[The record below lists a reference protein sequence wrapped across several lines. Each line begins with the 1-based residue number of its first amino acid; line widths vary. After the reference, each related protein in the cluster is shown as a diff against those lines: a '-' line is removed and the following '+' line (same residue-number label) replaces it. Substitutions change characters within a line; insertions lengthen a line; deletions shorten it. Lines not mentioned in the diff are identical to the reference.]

1 MGLSNLII
9 ANIIIFIVVLI
20 LTQVIKSKCN
30 GLNMPPI
37 LFYWNTFTTALSI
50 MAIATIIIQYNSIL
64 KRRGPPGPRGPP
76 GINGDQGAPG
86 TKA

>member
-1 MGLSNLII
+1 MSATNLII
-9 ANIIIFIVVLI
+9 ANIGICIGVLI
-20 LTQVIKSKCN
+20 ITHIIKSICN

-37 LFYWNTFTTALSI
+37 LFWWNTTVTALSI